1 MSDSPFPSDEG
12 GTPSSFRP
20 ISFWRL
26 AYKELRE
33 TLRDRRTLLT
43 LFLMPLIVYPI
54 LSLLLQSFFLSGLPT
69 VADEDSVEE
78 RLSDDE
84 FAYVFEGEQ
93 PLNNVAKSLND
104 AFINFNAARNRQE
117 TAPSN
122 TANLSP
128 DELAL
133 RENLFAKHSLIWVDP
148 QKEQDMQEMMT
159 NGEADVGILIDNLE
173 DSDGEN
179 KGLQFTLLYLDNDV
193 RSLKALALME
203 NILNYNNI
211 SIYQT
216 LLQRLTGRR
225 VIRVPVSIETETI
238 ELKTKTDA
246 TTGISFAA
254 IIPLILTLMTIT
266 GAVYP
271 AIDLTAGERERG
283 TLESMIAAP
292 IPRMRILQGKL
303 VAIVSVAM
311 LTAIVNLLGMGIT
324 LWVYRDV
331 ATEFL
336 GEQLLTIGTAAR
348 VLGLLILFAAF
359 FSSVLLVITSFARSF
374 KEGQAYLIPV
384 VMVALAPSLM
394 SLKPDL
400 QLTGIWT
407 VTPLVNIVLL
417 ARDVLNGTAVWQ
429 NAIITVLSTAVY
441 SSLALTLAAKFFG
454 TASVLY
460 GQDQGIGTLF
470 KKPLHKQDQAS
481 VSLGMLCLACL
492 YPATFLWNGVL
503 ARTAVADASGAEIID
518 AAAQQYLLQKQLW
531 LASAG
536 LVIVFLLVPWALASF
551 HRVRFRSGF
560 GISKTSVV
568 ALLAGVLMG
577 IGFGPLL
584 LQAISWSTQA
594 LDFAGLS
601 DQATSDLLVQR
612 GEQYVERIKQAPIWM
627 LLLSMAIVPAIC
639 EELFFRGL
647 LFRSLRTEL
656 SPWRTILA
664 TAILFG
670 TFHLISAGGLTISRF
685 LPTTIMG
692 VILGWVCYRSGSVI
706 PGILLHA
713 IHNAITVC
721 FAYYRDDLIE
731 LGQITAEQE
740 NVPIPVLA
748 LGAICAF
755 AGILLLIFFTKP
767 PTDQDLDEDVI
778 LVRPPEIDGVGS

>member
-12 GTPSSFRP
+12 GTPSGFRP

-69 VADEDSVEE
+69 TAAEDNEDPD
-78 RLSDDE
+78 RLGANE
-84 FAYVFEGEQ
+84 FAYVLEEQ
-93 PLNNVAKSLND
+93 QTLNEEDLRKLNR
-104 AFINFNAARNRQE
+104 AFVDYNAARERSGTNE
-117 TAPSN
+117 SN
-122 TANLSP
+122 PGNLSAE
-128 DELAL
+128 DLATQK
-133 RENLFAKHSLIWVDP
+133 NLFEKHSFNWVDP
-148 QKEQDMQEMMT
+148 EQEQDIQEMLA
-159 NGEADVGILIDNLE
+159 NGSADVGVLVDNRR
-173 DSDGEN
+173 DADGKN
-179 KGLQFTLLYLDNDV
+179 TGLQFTLLYLDNDV
-193 RSLKALALME
+193 RSLKALALLE
-203 NILNYNNI
+203 NILNYTNL
-211 SIYQT
+211 STYQT
-216 LLQRLTGRR
+216 LLERVTGRR
-225 VIRVPVSIETETI
+225 LIREPVSIKTEMI
-238 ELKTKTDA
+238 ELKSNA
-246 TTGISFAA
+246 AGSTGISFAA

-292 IPRMRILQGKL
+292 IPRMRILLGKL
-303 VAIVSVAM
+303 VAIISVAM
-311 LTAIVNLLGMGIT
+311 LTAIVNLLGMSIT
-324 LWVYRDV
+324 LWVFQLDTV
-331 ATEFL
+331 FL
-336 GEQLLTIGTAAR
+336 GEQGLSVATAIR

-400 QLTGIWT
+400 QLTGVWT

-417 ARDVLNGTAVWQ
+417 ARDVIDGSADWR
-429 NAIITVLSTAVY
+429 NAIITVLSTAMY
-441 SSLALTLAAKFFG
+441 SLLALTLAARFFG

-460 GQDQGIGTLF
+460 GQGQGIGNLF
-470 KKPLHKQDQAS
+470 KRPHRQQKYAS
-481 VSLGMLCLACL
+481 LSLGMLCLACL
-492 YPATFLWNGVL
+492 FPATFIWNGVL
-503 ARTAVADASGAEIID
+503 ARTAVVETSGSEIAD
-518 AAAQQYLLQKQLW
+518 AAAQQSLLAMQLW
-531 LASAG
+531 LAAAG
-536 LVIVFLLVPWALASF
+536 LVIVFLLIPWAITAF

-560 GISKTSVV
+560 GISKTSAV
-568 ALLAGVLMG
+568 ALIAGVMMG

-584 LQAISWSTQA
+584 LQVISWSSQA
-594 LDFAGLS
+594 LDFVGLS
-601 DQATSDLLVQR
+601 DEATSDLLVQR

-647 LFRSLRTEL
+647 LFRSFRTHF
-656 SPWRTILA
+656 SPWKTIFA

-670 TFHLISAGGLTISRF
+670 SFHLISSSGLTISRF

-713 IHNAITVC
+713 LHNAITVC

-731 LGQITAEQE
+731 LGRITAEQE
-740 NVPIPVLA
+740 NVPPQVLVV
-748 LGAICAF
+748 GAICAT
-755 AGILLLIFFTKP
+755 AGVLLLRFFSKP
-767 PTDQDLDEDVI
+767 PEMDESSSDV
-778 LVRPPEIDGVGS
+778 VFSG

>member
-69 VADEDSVEE
+69 TAAEDNEDPD
-78 RLSDDE
+78 RLGANE
-84 FAYVFEGEQ
+84 FAYVLEEQ
-93 PLNNVAKSLND
+93 QTLNEEDLRKLNR
-104 AFINFNAARNRQE
+104 AFVDYNAARERSGTNE
-117 TAPSN
+117 SN
-122 TANLSP
+122 PGNLSAE
-128 DELAL
+128 DLATQK
-133 RENLFAKHSLIWVDP
+133 NLFEKHSFNWVDP
-148 QKEQDMQEMMT
+148 EQEQDIQEMLA
-159 NGEADVGILIDNLE
+159 NGSADVGVLVDNRR
-173 DSDGEN
+173 DADGKN
-179 KGLQFTLLYLDNDV
+179 TGLQFTLLYLDNDV
-193 RSLKALALME
+193 RSLKALALLE
-203 NILNYNNI
+203 NILNYTNI
-211 SIYQT
+211 STYQT
-216 LLQRLTGRR
+216 LLERVTGRR
-225 VIRVPVSIETETI
+225 LIREPVSIKTEMI
-238 ELKTKTDA
+238 ELKSNA
-246 TTGISFAA
+246 AGSTGISFAA

-292 IPRMRILQGKL
+292 IPRMRILLGKL
-303 VAIVSVAM
+303 VAIISVAM
-311 LTAIVNLLGMGIT
+311 LTAIVNLLGMSIT
-324 LWVYRDV
+324 LWVFQLDTV
-331 ATEFL
+331 FL
-336 GEQLLTIGTAAR
+336 GEQGLSVATAIR

-400 QLTGIWT
+400 QLTGVWT

-417 ARDVLNGTAVWQ
+417 ARDVIDGSADWR
-429 NAIITVLSTAVY
+429 NAIITVLSTAMY
-441 SSLALTLAAKFFG
+441 SLLALTLAARFFG

-460 GQDQGIGTLF
+460 GQGQGIGNLF
-470 KKPLHKQDQAS
+470 KRPHRQQKYAS
-481 VSLGMLCLACL
+481 LSLGMLCLACL
-492 YPATFLWNGVL
+492 FPATFIWNGVL
-503 ARTAVADASGAEIID
+503 ARTAVVETSGSEIAD
-518 AAAQQYLLQKQLW
+518 AAAQQSLLAMQLW
-531 LASAG
+531 LAAAG
-536 LVIVFLLVPWALASF
+536 LVIVFLLIPWAITAF

-560 GISKTSVV
+560 GISKTSAV
-568 ALLAGVLMG
+568 ALIAGVMMG

-584 LQAISWSTQA
+584 LQVISWSSQA
-594 LDFAGLS
+594 LDFVGLS
-601 DQATSDLLVQR
+601 DEATSDLLVQR

-647 LFRSLRTEL
+647 LFRSFRTHF
-656 SPWRTILA
+656 SPWKTIFA

-670 TFHLISAGGLTISRF
+670 SFHLISSSGLTISRF

-713 IHNAITVC
+713 LHNAITVC

-731 LGQITAEQE
+731 LGRITAEQE
-740 NVPIPVLA
+740 NVPPQVLVV
-748 LGAICAF
+748 GAICAT
-755 AGILLLIFFTKP
+755 AGVLLLRFFSKP
-767 PTDQDLDEDVI
+767 PEMDESSSDV
-778 LVRPPEIDGVGS
+778 VFSG

>member
-69 VADEDSVEE
+69 TAAEDNEDPD
-78 RLSDDE
+78 RLGANE
-84 FAYVFEGEQ
+84 FAYVLEEQ
-93 PLNNVAKSLND
+93 QTLNEEDLRKLNR
-104 AFINFNAARNRQE
+104 AFVDYNAARERSGTNE
-117 TAPSN
+117 SN
-122 TANLSP
+122 PGNLSAE
-128 DELAL
+128 DLATQK
-133 RENLFAKHSLIWVDP
+133 NLFEKHSFNWVDP
-148 QKEQDMQEMMT
+148 EQEQDIQEMLA
-159 NGEADVGILIDNLE
+159 NGSADVGVLVDNRR
-173 DSDGEN
+173 DADGKN
-179 KGLQFTLLYLDNDV
+179 TGLQFTLLYLDNDV
-193 RSLKALALME
+193 RSLKALALLE
-203 NILNYNNI
+203 NILNYTNI
-211 SIYQT
+211 STYQT
-216 LLQRLTGRR
+216 LLERVTGRR
-225 VIRVPVSIETETI
+225 LIREPVSIKTEMI
-238 ELKTKTDA
+238 ELKSNA
-246 TTGISFAA
+246 AGSTGISFAA

-292 IPRMRILQGKL
+292 IPRMRILLGKL
-303 VAIVSVAM
+303 VAIISVAM
-311 LTAIVNLLGMGIT
+311 LTAIVNLLGMSIT
-324 LWVYRDV
+324 LWVFQLDTV
-331 ATEFL
+331 FL
-336 GEQLLTIGTAAR
+336 GEQGLSVATAIR

-400 QLTGIWT
+400 QLTGVWT

-417 ARDVLNGTAVWQ
+417 ARDVIDGSADWR
-429 NAIITVLSTAVY
+429 NAIITVLSTAMY
-441 SSLALTLAAKFFG
+441 SLLALTLAARFFG

-460 GQDQGIGTLF
+460 GQGQGIGNLF
-470 KKPLHKQDQAS
+470 KRPHRQQKYAS
-481 VSLGMLCLACL
+481 LSLGMLCLACL
-492 YPATFLWNGVL
+492 FPATFIWNGVL
-503 ARTAVADASGAEIID
+503 ARTAVVETSGSEIAD
-518 AAAQQYLLQKQLW
+518 AAAQQSLLAMQLW
-531 LASAG
+531 LAAAG
-536 LVIVFLLVPWALASF
+536 LVIVFLLIPWAITAF

-560 GISKTSVV
+560 GITKTSAV
-568 ALLAGVLMG
+568 ALIAGVMMG

-584 LQAISWSTQA
+584 LQVISWSSQA
-594 LDFAGLS
+594 LDFVGLS
-601 DQATSDLLVQR
+601 DEATSDLLVQR

-647 LFRSLRTEL
+647 LFRSFRTHF
-656 SPWRTILA
+656 SPWKTIFA

-670 TFHLISAGGLTISRF
+670 SFHLISSSGLTISRF

-713 IHNAITVC
+713 LHNAITVC

-731 LGQITAEQE
+731 LGRITAEQE
-740 NVPIPVLA
+740 NVPPQVLVV
-748 LGAICAF
+748 GAICAT
-755 AGILLLIFFTKP
+755 AGVLLLRFFSKP
-767 PTDQDLDEDVI
+767 PEMDESSSDV
-778 LVRPPEIDGVGS
+778 VFSG

>member
-69 VADEDSVEE
+69 TAAEDNEDPD
-78 RLSDDE
+78 RLGANE
-84 FAYVFEGEQ
+84 FAYVLEEQ
-93 PLNNVAKSLND
+93 QTLNEEDLRKLNR
-104 AFINFNAARNRQE
+104 AFVDYNAARERSGTNE
-117 TAPSN
+117 SN
-122 TANLSP
+122 PGNLSAE
-128 DELAL
+128 DLATQK
-133 RENLFAKHSLIWVDP
+133 NLFEKHSFNWVDP
-148 QKEQDMQEMMT
+148 EQEQDIQEMLA
-159 NGEADVGILIDNLE
+159 NGSADVGVLVDNRR
-173 DSDGEN
+173 DADGKN
-179 KGLQFTLLYLDNDV
+179 TGLQFTLLYLDNDV
-193 RSLKALALME
+193 RSLKALALLE
-203 NILNYNNI
+203 NILNYTNL
-211 SIYQT
+211 STYQT
-216 LLQRLTGRR
+216 LLERVTGRR
-225 VIRVPVSIETETI
+225 LIREPVSIKTEMI
-238 ELKTKTDA
+238 ELKSNA
-246 TTGISFAA
+246 AGSTGISFAA

-292 IPRMRILQGKL
+292 IPRMRILLGKL
-303 VAIVSVAM
+303 VAIISVAM
-311 LTAIVNLLGMGIT
+311 LTAIVNLLGMSIT
-324 LWVYRDV
+324 LWVFQLDTV
-331 ATEFL
+331 FL
-336 GEQLLTIGTAAR
+336 GEQGLSVATAIR

-400 QLTGIWT
+400 QLTGVWT

-417 ARDVLNGTAVWQ
+417 ARDVIDGSADWR
-429 NAIITVLSTAVY
+429 NAIITVLSTAMY
-441 SSLALTLAAKFFG
+441 SLLALTLAARFFG

-460 GQDQGIGTLF
+460 GQGQGIGNLF
-470 KKPLHKQDQAS
+470 KRPHRQQKYAS
-481 VSLGMLCLACL
+481 LSLGMLCLACL
-492 YPATFLWNGVL
+492 FPATFIWNGVL
-503 ARTAVADASGAEIID
+503 ARTAVVETSGSEIAD
-518 AAAQQYLLQKQLW
+518 AAAQQSLLAMQLW
-531 LASAG
+531 LAAAG
-536 LVIVFLLVPWALASF
+536 LVIVFLLIPWAITAF

-560 GISKTSVV
+560 GISKTSAV
-568 ALLAGVLMG
+568 ALIAGVMMG

-584 LQAISWSTQA
+584 LQVISWSSQA
-594 LDFAGLS
+594 LDFVGLS
-601 DQATSDLLVQR
+601 DEATSDLLVQR

-647 LFRSLRTEL
+647 LFRSFRTHF
-656 SPWRTILA
+656 SPWKTIFA

-670 TFHLISAGGLTISRF
+670 SFHLISSSGLTISRF

-713 IHNAITVC
+713 LHNAITVC

-731 LGQITAEQE
+731 LGRITAEQE
-740 NVPIPVLA
+740 NVPPQVLVV
-748 LGAICAF
+748 GAICAT
-755 AGILLLIFFTKP
+755 AGVLLLRFFSKP
-767 PTDQDLDEDVI
+767 PEMDESSSDV
-778 LVRPPEIDGVGS
+778 VFSG

>member
-69 VADEDSVEE
+69 TAAEDTEDPD
-78 RLSDDE
+78 RLGANE
-84 FAYVFEGEQ
+84 FAYVLEEQ
-93 PLNNVAKSLND
+93 QTLNEEDLRKLNR
-104 AFINFNAARNRQE
+104 AFVDYNAARERSGTNE
-117 TAPSN
+117 SN
-122 TANLSP
+122 PGNLSAE
-128 DELAL
+128 DLATQK
-133 RENLFAKHSLIWVDP
+133 NLFEKHSFNWVDP
-148 QKEQDMQEMMT
+148 EQEQDIQEMLA
-159 NGEADVGILIDNLE
+159 NGSADVGVLVDNRR
-173 DSDGEN
+173 DADGKN
-179 KGLQFTLLYLDNDV
+179 TGLQFTLLYLDNDV
-193 RSLKALALME
+193 RSLKALALLE
-203 NILNYNNI
+203 NILNYTNL
-211 SIYQT
+211 STYQT
-216 LLQRLTGRR
+216 LLERVTGRR
-225 VIRVPVSIETETI
+225 LIREPVSIKTEMI
-238 ELKTKTDA
+238 ELKSNA
-246 TTGISFAA
+246 AGSTGISFAA

-292 IPRMRILQGKL
+292 IPRMRILLGKL
-303 VAIVSVAM
+303 VAIISVAM
-311 LTAIVNLLGMGIT
+311 LTAIVNLLGMSIT
-324 LWVYRDV
+324 LWVFQLDTV
-331 ATEFL
+331 FL
-336 GEQLLTIGTAAR
+336 GEQGLSVATAIR

-400 QLTGIWT
+400 QLTGVWT

-417 ARDVLNGTAVWQ
+417 ARDVIDGSADWR
-429 NAIITVLSTAVY
+429 NAIITVLSTAMY
-441 SSLALTLAAKFFG
+441 SLLALTLAARFFG

-460 GQDQGIGTLF
+460 GQGQGIGNLF
-470 KKPLHKQDQAS
+470 KRPHRQQKYAS
-481 VSLGMLCLACL
+481 LSLGMLCLACL
-492 YPATFLWNGVL
+492 FPATFIWNGVL
-503 ARTAVADASGAEIID
+503 ARTAVVETSGSEIAD
-518 AAAQQYLLQKQLW
+518 AAAQQSLLAMQLW
-531 LASAG
+531 LAAAG
-536 LVIVFLLVPWALASF
+536 LVIVFLLIPWAITAF

-560 GISKTSVV
+560 GISKTSAV
-568 ALLAGVLMG
+568 ALIAGVMMG

-584 LQAISWSTQA
+584 LQVISWSSQA
-594 LDFAGLS
+594 LDFVGLS
-601 DQATSDLLVQR
+601 DEATSDLLVQR

-647 LFRSLRTEL
+647 LFRSFRTHF
-656 SPWRTILA
+656 SPWKTIFA

-670 TFHLISAGGLTISRF
+670 SFHLISSSGLTISRF

-713 IHNAITVC
+713 LHNAITVC

-731 LGQITAEQE
+731 LGRITAEQE
-740 NVPIPVLA
+740 NVPPQVLVV
-748 LGAICAF
+748 GAICAT
-755 AGILLLIFFTKP
+755 AGVLLLRFFSKP
-767 PTDQDLDEDVI
+767 PEMDESSSDV
-778 LVRPPEIDGVGS
+778 VFSG

>member
-69 VADEDSVEE
+69 TPVEDTEDSD
-78 RLSDDE
+78 RLGANE
-84 FAYVFEGEQ
+84 FAYVFEEQ
-93 PLNNVAKSLND
+93 QILNEVAPSLNQ
-104 AFINFNAARNRQE
+104 AFVNYNAARDRSGTKE
-117 TAPSN
+117 SN
-122 TANLSP
+122 PGNLSAE
-128 DELAL
+128 DLAL
-133 RENLFAKHSLIWVDP
+133 QKNLFAKHSLIWIDP
-148 QKEQDMQEMMT
+148 EQDQDMKEMLA
-159 NGEADVGILIDNLE
+159 NGNADVGVLIDNRL
-173 DSDGEN
+173 DADGQN

-211 SIYQT
+211 STYQT
-216 LLQRLTGRR
+216 LLKRFSGRR
-225 VIRVPVSIETETI
+225 LIREPVSIKTEMI
-238 ELKTKTDA
+238 ELKSKA
-246 TTGISFAA
+246 EGSTGISFAA

-292 IPRMRILQGKL
+292 IPRMRILLGKL
-303 VAIVSVAM
+303 VAIISVAM
-311 LTAIVNLLGMGIT
+311 LTAIVNLLGMSIT
-324 LWVYRDV
+324 LWVFRLDTVFLGDQGLSV
-331 ATEFL
+331 ATA
-336 GEQLLTIGTAAR
+336 IR

-417 ARDVLNGTAVWQ
+417 ARDVLDGSADWR

-441 SSLALTLAAKFFG
+441 SLLALSLAARFFG
-454 TASVLY
+454 TANVLY
-460 GQDQGIGTLF
+460 GQDQGIGKLF
-470 KKPLHKQDQAS
+470 KRPHRQQKYAS
-481 VSLGMLCLACL
+481 LSLGMLCLACL
-492 YPATFLWNGVL
+492 FPATFIWNGVL
-503 ARTAVADASGAEIID
+503 ARTAVVETSGSEIAD
-518 AAAQQYLLQKQLW
+518 AAAQQSLLAMQLW
-531 LASAG
+531 LAAAG
-536 LVIVFLLVPWALASF
+536 LVIVFLLIPWAITAF

-560 GISKTSVV
+560 GISKTSAV
-568 ALLAGVLMG
+568 ALIAGVMMG

-584 LQAISWSTQA
+584 LQVISWSSQA
-594 LDFAGLS
+594 LDFVGLS
-601 DQATSDLLVQR
+601 DEATSDLLVQR

-647 LFRSLRTEL
+647 LFRSFRTHF
-656 SPWRTILA
+656 SPWKTIFA

-670 TFHLISAGGLTISRF
+670 SFHLISSSGLTISRF

-692 VILGWVCYRSGSVI
+692 VILGWVGYRSGSVL

-713 IHNAITVC
+713 LHNAITVC

-731 LGQITAEQE
+731 LGRITAEQE
-740 NVPIPVLA
+740 NVPSQVLVI
-748 LGAICAF
+748 GAICAM
-755 AGILLLIFFTKP
+755 AGVLLLRFFSKP
-767 PTDQDLDEDVI
+767 PEVDEANSDVV
-778 LVRPPEIDGVGS
+778 LSG

>member
-69 VADEDSVEE
+69 TAAEDNEDPD
-78 RLSDDE
+78 RLGANE
-84 FAYVFEGEQ
+84 FAYVLEEQ
-93 PLNNVAKSLND
+93 QTLNEEDIRKLNR
-104 AFINFNAARNRQE
+104 AFVDYNAARERSGTNE
-117 TAPSN
+117 SN
-122 TANLSP
+122 PGNLSAE
-128 DELAL
+128 DLATQK
-133 RENLFAKHSLIWVDP
+133 NLFEKHSFNWVDP
-148 QKEQDMQEMMT
+148 EQEQDIQEMLA
-159 NGEADVGILIDNLE
+159 NGSADVGVLVDNRRNA
-173 DSDGEN
+173 DG
-179 KGLQFTLLYLDNDV
+179 KSTGLQFTLLYLDNDV
-193 RSLKALALME
+193 RSLKALALLE
-203 NILNYNNI
+203 NILNYTNL
-211 SIYQT
+211 STYQT
-216 LLQRLTGRR
+216 LLERVTGRR
-225 VIRVPVSIETETI
+225 LIREPVSIKTEMI
-238 ELKTKTDA
+238 ELKSNA
-246 TTGISFAA
+246 AGSTGISFAA

-292 IPRMRILQGKL
+292 IPRMRILLGKL
-303 VAIVSVAM
+303 VAIISVAM
-311 LTAIVNLLGMGIT
+311 LTAIVNLLGMSIT
-324 LWVYRDV
+324 LWVFQLDTV
-331 ATEFL
+331 FL
-336 GEQLLTIGTAAR
+336 GEQGLSVATAIR

-400 QLTGIWT
+400 QLTGVWT

-417 ARDVLNGTAVWQ
+417 ARDVIDGSADWR
-429 NAIITVLSTAVY
+429 NAIITVLSTAMY
-441 SSLALTLAAKFFG
+441 SLLALTLAARFFG

-460 GQDQGIGTLF
+460 GQGQGIGNLF
-470 KKPLHKQDQAS
+470 KRPHRQQKYAS
-481 VSLGMLCLACL
+481 LSLGMLCLACL
-492 YPATFLWNGVL
+492 FPATFIWNGVL
-503 ARTAVADASGAEIID
+503 ARTAVVETSGSEIAD
-518 AAAQQYLLQKQLW
+518 AAAQQSLLAMQLW
-531 LASAG
+531 LAAAG
-536 LVIVFLLVPWALASF
+536 LVIVFLLIPWAITAF

-560 GISKTSVV
+560 GISKTSAV
-568 ALLAGVLMG
+568 ALIAGVMMG

-584 LQAISWSTQA
+584 LQVISWSSQA
-594 LDFAGLS
+594 LDFVGLS
-601 DQATSDLLVQR
+601 DEATSDLLVQR

-647 LFRSLRTEL
+647 LFRSFRTHF
-656 SPWRTILA
+656 SPWKTIFA

-670 TFHLISAGGLTISRF
+670 SFHLISSSGLTISRF

-713 IHNAITVC
+713 LHNAITVC

-731 LGQITAEQE
+731 LGRITAEQE
-740 NVPIPVLA
+740 NVPPQVLVV
-748 LGAICAF
+748 GAICAT
-755 AGILLLIFFTKP
+755 AGVLLLRFFSKP
-767 PTDQDLDEDVI
+767 PEMDESSSDV
-778 LVRPPEIDGVGS
+778 VFSG

>member
-12 GTPSSFRP
+12 GTPSGFRP

-69 VADEDSVEE
+69 TAAEDNEDPD
-78 RLSDDE
+78 RLGANE
-84 FAYVFEGEQ
+84 FAYVLEEQ
-93 PLNNVAKSLND
+93 QTLNEEDLRKLNR
-104 AFINFNAARNRQE
+104 AFVDYNAARERSGTNE
-117 TAPSN
+117 SN
-122 TANLSP
+122 PGNLSAE
-128 DELAL
+128 DLATQK
-133 RENLFAKHSLIWVDP
+133 NLFEKHSFNWVDP
-148 QKEQDMQEMMT
+148 EQEQDIQEMLA
-159 NGEADVGILIDNLE
+159 NGSADVGVLVDNRR
-173 DSDGEN
+173 DADGKN
-179 KGLQFTLLYLDNDV
+179 TGLQFTLLYLDNDV
-193 RSLKALALME
+193 RSLKALALLE
-203 NILNYNNI
+203 NILNYTNL
-211 SIYQT
+211 STYQT
-216 LLQRLTGRR
+216 LLERVTGRR
-225 VIRVPVSIETETI
+225 LIREPVSIKTEMI
-238 ELKTKTDA
+238 ELKSNA
-246 TTGISFAA
+246 AGSTGISFAA

-292 IPRMRILQGKL
+292 IPRMRILLGKL
-303 VAIVSVAM
+303 VAIISVAM
-311 LTAIVNLLGMGIT
+311 LTAIVNLLGMSIT
-324 LWVYRDV
+324 LWVFQLDTV
-331 ATEFL
+331 FL
-336 GEQLLTIGTAAR
+336 GEQGLSVATAIR

-400 QLTGIWT
+400 QLTGVWT

-417 ARDVLNGTAVWQ
+417 ARDVIDGSADWR
-429 NAIITVLSTAVY
+429 NAIITVLSTAMY
-441 SSLALTLAAKFFG
+441 SLLALTLAARFFG

-460 GQDQGIGTLF
+460 GQGQGIGNLF
-470 KKPLHKQDQAS
+470 KRPHRQQKYAS
-481 VSLGMLCLACL
+481 LSLGMLCLACL
-492 YPATFLWNGVL
+492 FPATFIWNGVL
-503 ARTAVADASGAEIID
+503 ARTAVVETSGSEIAD
-518 AAAQQYLLQKQLW
+518 AAAQQSLLAMQLW
-531 LASAG
+531 LAAAG
-536 LVIVFLLVPWALASF
+536 LVIVFLLIPWAITAF

-560 GISKTSVV
+560 GITKTSAV
-568 ALLAGVLMG
+568 ALIAGVMMG

-584 LQAISWSTQA
+584 LQVISWSSQA
-594 LDFAGLS
+594 LDFVGLS
-601 DQATSDLLVQR
+601 DEATSDLLVQR

-647 LFRSLRTEL
+647 LFRSFRTHF
-656 SPWRTILA
+656 SPWKTIFA

-670 TFHLISAGGLTISRF
+670 SFHLISSSGLTISRF

-713 IHNAITVC
+713 LHNAITVC

-731 LGQITAEQE
+731 LGRITAEQE
-740 NVPIPVLA
+740 NVPPQVLVV
-748 LGAICAF
+748 GAICAT
-755 AGILLLIFFTKP
+755 AGVLLLRFFSKP
-767 PTDQDLDEDVI
+767 PEMDESSSDV
-778 LVRPPEIDGVGS
+778 VFSG

>member
-69 VADEDSVEE
+69 TAAEDNEDPD
-78 RLSDDE
+78 RLGANE
-84 FAYVFEGEQ
+84 FAYVLAEQ
-93 PLNNVAKSLND
+93 QTLNEEELRKLNR
-104 AFINFNAARNRQE
+104 AFVDYNAARERSGTNE
-117 TAPSN
+117 SN
-122 TANLSP
+122 PGNLSAE
-128 DELAL
+128 DLATQK
-133 RENLFAKHSLIWVDP
+133 NLFEKHSFNWVDP
-148 QKEQDMQEMMT
+148 EQEQDIQEMLA
-159 NGEADVGILIDNLE
+159 NGSADVGVLVDKRR
-173 DSDGEN
+173 DADGKN
-179 KGLQFTLLYLDNDV
+179 TGLQFTLLYLDNDV
-193 RSLKALALME
+193 RSLKALALLE
-203 NILNYNNI
+203 NILNYTNL
-211 SIYQT
+211 STYQT
-216 LLQRLTGRR
+216 LLERVTGRR
-225 VIRVPVSIETETI
+225 LIREPVSIKTEMI
-238 ELKTKTDA
+238 ELKSNA
-246 TTGISFAA
+246 AGSTGISFAA

-292 IPRMRILQGKL
+292 IPRMRILLGKL
-303 VAIVSVAM
+303 VAIISVAM
-311 LTAIVNLLGMGIT
+311 LTAIVNLLGMSIT
-324 LWVYRDV
+324 LWVFQLDTV
-331 ATEFL
+331 FL
-336 GEQLLTIGTAAR
+336 GEQGLSVATAIR

-400 QLTGIWT
+400 QLTGVWT

-417 ARDVLNGTAVWQ
+417 ARDVIDGSADWR
-429 NAIITVLSTAVY
+429 NAIITVLSTAMY
-441 SSLALTLAAKFFG
+441 SLLALTLAARFFG

-460 GQDQGIGTLF
+460 GQGQGIGNLF
-470 KKPLHKQDQAS
+470 KRPHRQQKYAS
-481 VSLGMLCLACL
+481 LSLGMLCLACL
-492 YPATFLWNGVL
+492 FPATFIWNGVL
-503 ARTAVADASGAEIID
+503 ARTAVVETSGSEIAD
-518 AAAQQYLLQKQLW
+518 AAAQQSLLAMQLW
-531 LASAG
+531 LAAAG
-536 LVIVFLLVPWALASF
+536 LVIVFLLIPWAITAF

-560 GISKTSVV
+560 GISKTSAV
-568 ALLAGVLMG
+568 ALIAGVMMG

-584 LQAISWSTQA
+584 LQVISWSSQA
-594 LDFAGLS
+594 LDFVGLS
-601 DQATSDLLVQR
+601 DEATSDLLVQR

-647 LFRSLRTEL
+647 LFRSFRTHF
-656 SPWRTILA
+656 SPWKTIFA

-670 TFHLISAGGLTISRF
+670 SFHLISSSGLTISRF

-713 IHNAITVC
+713 LHNAITVC

-731 LGQITAEQE
+731 LGRITAEQE
-740 NVPIPVLA
+740 NVPPQVLVV
-748 LGAICAF
+748 GAICAT
-755 AGILLLIFFTKP
+755 AGVLLLRFFSKP
-767 PTDQDLDEDVI
+767 PAMDESSSDV
-778 LVRPPEIDGVGS
+778 VFSG

>member
-54 LSLLLQSFFLSGLPT
+54 LSLLLQSFFLSRLPT
-69 VADEDSVEE
+69 TAAEDTEDPD
-78 RLSDDE
+78 RLGANE
-84 FAYVFEGEQ
+84 FAYVIVEQ
-93 PLNNVAKSLND
+93 QILNEEDLQKLNQ
-104 AFINFNAARNRQE
+104 AFVDYNAARERSGANE
-117 TAPSN
+117 SN
-122 TANLSP
+122 AGDLSAE
-128 DELAL
+128 DLAL
-133 RENLFAKHSLIWVDP
+133 QKNLFEKHSFSRFDP
-148 QKEQDMQEMMT
+148 EQEQDIEEMLA
-159 NGEADVGILIDNLE
+159 NGSADVGVLVDNRR
-173 DSDGEN
+173 DADGQN
-179 KGLQFTLLYLDNDV
+179 TGLQFTLLYLDNDV

-211 SIYQT
+211 STYQT
-216 LLQRLTGRR
+216 LLKRFTGRR
-225 VIRVPVSIETETI
+225 LIREPVSIKTEMI
-238 ELKTKTDA
+238 ELKSNA
-246 TTGISFAA
+246 AGSTGISFAA

-292 IPRMRILQGKL
+292 IPRMRILLGKL
-303 VAIVSVAM
+303 VAIISVAM
-311 LTAIVNLLGMGIT
+311 LTAIVNLLGMSIT
-324 LWVYRDV
+324 LWVFRLDTVFLGDQGLSV
-331 ATEFL
+331 ATA
-336 GEQLLTIGTAAR
+336 IR

-417 ARDVLNGTAVWQ
+417 ARDVLDGSADWR
-429 NAIITVLSTAVY
+429 NAIITILSTAMY
-441 SSLALTLAAKFFG
+441 SLLALTLAARFFG
-454 TASVLY
+454 TANVLY
-460 GQDQGIGTLF
+460 GQDQGIGNLF
-470 KKPLHKQDQAS
+470 KRPYRQQKYAS
-481 VSLGMLCLACL
+481 LSLGMLCLACL
-492 YPATFLWNGVL
+492 FPATFLWNGVL
-503 ARTAVADASGAEIID
+503 ARTAVAETSGSEIAD
-518 AAAQQYLLQKQLW
+518 AAAQQSLLAMQLW
-531 LASAG
+531 LAAAG
-536 LVIVFLLVPWALASF
+536 LVIVFLLIPWAITAF

-560 GISKTSVV
+560 GISKTSAV

-584 LQAISWSTQA
+584 LQVISWSSQA
-594 LDFAGLS
+594 LDFVGLS
-601 DQATSDLLVQR
+601 DEATSDLLVQR

-647 LFRSLRTEL
+647 LFRSFRTHF
-656 SPWRTILA
+656 SPWKTIFA

-670 TFHLISAGGLTISRF
+670 AFHLISSSGLTISRF
-685 LPTTIMG
+685 LPTTMMG

-713 IHNAITVC
+713 LHNAITVC

-731 LGQITAEQE
+731 LGRITAEQE
-740 NVPIPVLA
+740 NVPPQVLVI
-748 LGAICAF
+748 GAICAT
-755 AGILLLIFFTKP
+755 AGVLLLRFFSKP
-767 PTDQDLDEDVI
+767 PEMAESNSEV
-778 LVRPPEIDGVGS
+778 VFNG

>member
-69 VADEDSVEE
+69 TAAEDNEDPD
-78 RLSDDE
+78 RLGANE
-84 FAYVFEGEQ
+84 FAYVLEEQ
-93 PLNNVAKSLND
+93 QTLNEEDLRKLNR
-104 AFINFNAARNRQE
+104 AFVDYNAARERSGTNE
-117 TAPSN
+117 SN
-122 TANLSP
+122 PGNLSAE
-128 DELAL
+128 DLATQK
-133 RENLFAKHSLIWVDP
+133 NLFEKHSFNWVDP
-148 QKEQDMQEMMT
+148 EQEQDIQEMLA
-159 NGEADVGILIDNLE
+159 NGSADVGVLVDNRR
-173 DSDGEN
+173 DADGKN
-179 KGLQFTLLYLDNDV
+179 TGLQFTLLYLDNDV
-193 RSLKALALME
+193 RSLKALALLE
-203 NILNYNNI
+203 NILNYTNL
-211 SIYQT
+211 STYQT
-216 LLQRLTGRR
+216 LLERVTGRR
-225 VIRVPVSIETETI
+225 LIREPVSIKTEMI
-238 ELKTKTDA
+238 ELKSNA
-246 TTGISFAA
+246 AGSTGISFAA

-292 IPRMRILQGKL
+292 IPRMRILLGKL
-303 VAIVSVAM
+303 VAIISVAM
-311 LTAIVNLLGMGIT
+311 LTAIVNLLGMSIT
-324 LWVYRDV
+324 LWVFQLDTV
-331 ATEFL
+331 FL
-336 GEQLLTIGTAAR
+336 GEQGLSVATAIR

-400 QLTGIWT
+400 QLTGVWT

-417 ARDVLNGTAVWQ
+417 ARDVIDGSADWR
-429 NAIITVLSTAVY
+429 NAIITVLSTAMY
-441 SSLALTLAAKFFG
+441 SLLALTLAARFFG

-460 GQDQGIGTLF
+460 GQGQGIGNLF
-470 KKPLHKQDQAS
+470 KRPHRQQKYAS
-481 VSLGMLCLACL
+481 LSLGMLCLACL
-492 YPATFLWNGVL
+492 FPATFIWNGVL
-503 ARTAVADASGAEIID
+503 ARTAVVETSGSEIAD
-518 AAAQQYLLQKQLW
+518 AAAQQSLLAMQLW
-531 LASAG
+531 LAAAG
-536 LVIVFLLVPWALASF
+536 LVIVFLLIPWAITAF

-560 GISKTSVV
+560 GITKTSAV
-568 ALLAGVLMG
+568 ALIAGVMMG

-584 LQAISWSTQA
+584 LQVISWSSQA
-594 LDFAGLS
+594 LDFVGLS
-601 DQATSDLLVQR
+601 DEATSDLLVQR

-647 LFRSLRTEL
+647 LFRSFRTHF
-656 SPWRTILA
+656 SPWKTIFA

-670 TFHLISAGGLTISRF
+670 SFHLISSSGLTISRF

-713 IHNAITVC
+713 LHNAITVC

-731 LGQITAEQE
+731 LGRITAEQE
-740 NVPIPVLA
+740 NVPPQVLVV
-748 LGAICAF
+748 GAICAT
-755 AGILLLIFFTKP
+755 AGVLLLRFFSKP
-767 PTDQDLDEDVI
+767 PEMDESSSDV
-778 LVRPPEIDGVGS
+778 VFSG